1 MGQLTS
7 DMESEDG
14 SNEGIGKGALILKAK
29 SNLMQILILKLGE
42 YLKVTEG
49 DLGQTIINSI
59 SQ

>member
-1 MGQLTS
+1 
-7 DMESEDG
+7 MESEEG

-42 YLKVTEG
+42 ISKSNEG
-49 DLGQTIINSI
+49 DLGQTITNSI

>member
-1 MGQLTS
+1 
-7 DMESEDG
+7 MESEEG